1 MTKRISVQP
10 TLKTEVAKYA
20 FKIMAT
26 LDNIP
31 NDVDRLLN
39 DKLTVTVLCEC
50 EDSLLDTLLLDY
62 IQKTVEISK

>member
-1 MTKRISVQP
+1 
-10 TLKTEVAKYA
+10 
-20 FKIMAT
+20 MAT

-39 DKLTVTVLCEC
+39 DTLTITVLCEC

-62 IQKTVEISK
+62 MQVTVEISK

>member
-1 MTKRISVQP
+1 MV
-10 TLKTEVAKYA
+10 
-20 FKIMAT
+20 T

-39 DKLTVTVLCEC
+39 DTLTITVLCEC

-62 IQKTVEISK
+62 MQVTVEISK